1 MSDKR
6 KALDGGKW
14 ITISTVISTVLQFV
28 QISILA
34 KLLEPAAFGLVS
46 ISTLIIN
53 FFHII
58 SEVGFSN
65 SIVYKQESD
74 RKVLSTLYYLT
85 ILLGLGAFL
94 IIRFSIPLVVAYYHE
109 PRIEHILHVSSYYF
123 VIIFFGQT
131 YLYLLKKELH
141 FRTVALIEIVGAVTG
156 TTVSITLAMNGF
168 NEMSLIWGGLAFVS
182 VSTILQIV
190 TGLRLFVPLFYFSL
204 ASIRDHLKFGIY
216 NIGEGVLGY
225 FQGNIDNILIGGLLG
240 VRSLGFYTVAYQL
253 AVFPIVK
260 LNPIILQVAY
270 PVLARMKEDNA
281 ALKRAYLQIVDIVGF
296 VNLPLLAGLY
306 VTADS
311 VVPLIYGPNWGTSIE
326 YIRIL
331 VFAAYFGALS
341 HPLFTLAFTKGK
353 PNLLFYLNLFTM
365 IIKVPLLYLFAHYF
379 GATGV
384 AWSTTVTAFIIL
396 VLNFYIVHS
405 LVGPFLAEFLGDLLK
420 PVLFG
425 LAMVGAVSLY
435 KYLVPES
442 NLYTALIQVAIGGI
456 VYGGLTL
463 LFKFPV
469 GKVKAYLTKVDVVRS

>member
-1 MSDKR
+1 MSDKQ
-6 KALDGGKW
+6 KAIDGGKW
-14 ITISTVISTVLQFV
+14 ITISTVIATVLQFV

-85 ILLGLGAFL
+85 ILLGLAAFL
-94 IIRFSIPLVVAYYHE
+94 LIRLGIPLVVAYYHE
-109 PRIEHILHVSSYYF
+109 PRIEHILHISSYYF
-123 VIIFFGQT
+123 VIIFLGQT

-141 FRTVALIEIVGAVTG
+141 FRSVALIEIAGSLTG
-156 TTVSITLAMNGF
+156 TIVAITLAMNGF
-168 NEMSLIWGGLAFVS
+168 NEMSLIWGGLAS
-182 VSTILQIV
+182 LIVSTILQIV
-190 TGLRLFVPLFYFSL
+190 VGLRLFVPQFYFNL
-204 ASIRDHLKFGIY
+204 AAIRGHLQFGIY
-216 NIGEGVLGY
+216 NIGEGILGY

-281 ALKRAYLQIVDIVGF
+281 ALKRAYLQILDIVGY
-296 VNLPLLAGLY
+296 VNLPLLAGLFI
-306 VTADS
+306 TADS

-331 VFAAYFGALS
+331 VFAAFFIALS

-365 IIKVPLLYLFAHYF
+365 IIKVPLLYLFAHYY
-379 GATGV
+379 GTVGV
-384 AWSTTVTAFIIL
+384 ALSAALTSFIIL

-405 LVGPFLAEFLGDLLK
+405 LVGAFITDFLGNVAK

-425 LAMVGAVSLY
+425 LAMVGAVIIY
-435 KYLVPES
+435 KYFVPES
-442 NLYTALIQVAIGGI
+442 NLYTTLIQIAIGGA
-456 VYGGLTL
+456 VYGILTL
-463 LFKFPV
+463 LFKFPI
-469 GKVKAYLTKVDVVRS
+469 GKVKAYLTRVDVARS

>member
-1 MSDKR
+1 MSDKQ

-14 ITISTVISTVLQFV
+14 ITIATVISTVLQFV

-85 ILLGLGAFL
+85 ILLGLSAFL
-94 IIRFSIPLVVAYYHE
+94 LIRLGIPLVVAYYHE
-109 PRIEHILHVSSYYF
+109 PRIEHILHISSYYF

-141 FRTVALIEIVGAVTG
+141 FRSVALIEIAGALTG
-156 TTVSITLAMNGF
+156 TIVAITLAMNGF
-168 NEMSLIWGGLAFVS
+168 NEMSLIWGGLASVS
-182 VSTILQIV
+182 VSTFLQIV
-190 TGLRLFVPLFYFSL
+190 VGLRLFVPQFYFNLSV
-204 ASIRDHLKFGIY
+204 IRDHLQFGIY
-216 NIGEGVLGY
+216 NIGEGILGY

-240 VRSLGFYTVAYQL
+240 VRALGFYTVAYQL
-253 AVFPIVK
+253 AIFPIGK

-270 PVLARMKEDNA
+270 PVLARMKEDKV
-281 ALKRAYLQIVDIVGF
+281 ALKRAYLQILDIVGY
-296 VNLPLLAGLY
+296 VNLPLLVGLFI
-306 VTADS
+306 TADR

-331 VFAAYFGALS
+331 VFAAFFGALS

-365 IIKVPLLYLFAHYF
+365 FIKVPLLYLFAHYY

-384 AWSTTVTAFIIL
+384 ALSTMVTTFIIL

-405 LVGPFLAEFLGDLLK
+405 LIGTFMADFLGNLAK

-425 LAMVGAVSLY
+425 LAMVGTVSIY
-435 KYLVPES
+435 RYFVPES
-442 NLYTALIQVAIGGI
+442 NLYTTLIQIAIGGA
-456 VYGGLTL
+456 VYGVLTL
-463 LFKFPV
+463 LFKFPIS
-469 GKVKAYLTKVDVVRS
+469 KVKAYLTRVDVARS